1 MPETTTG
8 NGALGIDRSPGAGH
22 KQLRHHDLP
31 KPYADEAGEAGAEA
45 GKFGTGNGGAL
56 LIHQ

>member
-1 MPETTTG
+1 MTTG

-22 KQLRHHDLP
+22 KRLRHHDQP
-31 KPYADEAGEAGAEA
+31 KPYADEAGAAAGQ
-45 GKFGTGNGGAL
+45 FGTGNGEAL